1 MLPFLLFL
9 IGAALSV
16 YCLWQLRRW
25 LEQAD
30 GAAAAGSRRLG
41 SLVDELVAT
50 AETTV
55 SVVEEKA
62 EALAAAIARADERLV
77 RLEAAVAAP
86 PVQALP
92 AVAAVRALEVEPV
105 HEPRPVAE
113 AVPVPAQRELYSKVY
128 ALADAGHDVTGI
140 ARTLNIAK
148 GEVQLILGIR
158 PATREGA

>member
-1 MLPFLLFL
+1 VLPFLLFL

-86 PVQALP
+86 PVQAMP
-92 AVAAVRALEVEPV
+92 AMPAVRAVAPA
-105 HEPRPVAE
+105 HEPGPAAV

-158 PATREGA
+158 PATREGV